1 MEVFLNDLVN
11 EDFLDWKNFDN
22 NVFENV
28 KQ

>member
-1 MEVFLNDLVN
+1 MEVFLNDLVSD
-11 EDFLDWKNFDN
+11 DFLDWKNFNN